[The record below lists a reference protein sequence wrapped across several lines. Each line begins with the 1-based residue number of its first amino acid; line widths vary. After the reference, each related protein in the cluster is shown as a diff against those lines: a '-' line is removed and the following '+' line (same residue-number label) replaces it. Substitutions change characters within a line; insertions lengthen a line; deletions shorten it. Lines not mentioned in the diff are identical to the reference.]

1 MTAGS
6 TGSVAAVGSRLGRR
20 PGAAGLTALL
30 AVLAGIALSNTTVA
44 LQHHWLPTASAA
56 DTAFAAG
63 AAALGLWLVWFGLQ
77 QGEMRASVAGYIGG
91 SLIWIGVF
99 EWTWAAFGT
108 WLNIPPLQDNGMV
121 IFGPGLLLVQA
132 TSLIFV
138 ALLCVYGTN
147 KDTRCRMFMW
157 FHRTLRLQPGKLT
170 PGYRRQF
177 AKITATETIFLIWFV
192 YVVSLTINDPRLIG
206 YASPAAPVIY
216 VLLAIWSVYLMARL
230 FKLRQQPRRRAATP
244 DVRTRSSSAR
254 RSTGALATE
263 WPKTMNAATRAAA
276 VAAARQL
283 VEAPARARGRAQERG
298 PSQTGA
304 KIFLDLCVMLL
315 LAEREQRRPT
325 RGKF

>member
-230 FKLRQQPRRRAATP
+230 FKLRQAAAAFRYAIP
-244 DVRTRSSSAR
+244 
-254 RSTGALATE
+254 TGYIVSIPIDALAQRGLYPAFWVQPLKYPLLMTA
-263 WPKTMNAATRAAA
+263 MLVLFAASLWLMLRAEPPLS
-276 VAAARQL
+276 Q
-283 VEAPARARGRAQERG
+283 G
-298 PSQTGA
+298 PSNP
-304 KIFLDLCVMLL
+304 V
-315 LAEREQRRPT
+315 
-325 RGKF
+325 